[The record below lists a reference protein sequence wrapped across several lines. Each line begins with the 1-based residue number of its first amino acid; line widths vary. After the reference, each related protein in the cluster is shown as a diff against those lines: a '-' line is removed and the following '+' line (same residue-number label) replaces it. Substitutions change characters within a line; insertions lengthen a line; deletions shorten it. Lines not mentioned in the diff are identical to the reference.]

1 MGAWERL
8 GWMLFGMAVGFVA
21 GYIVRALRELK
32 DDVHE
37 IKEELD
43 EVDDIV
49 KHKLTGNDDGFMSNR
64 IVADT
69 VMVVVLVMVLIST
82 VVSIR
87 TSSQVE
93 ENADCSLDIFE
104 KTIIALNERTEFTSA
119 QATANVN
126 LQTDQK
132 EFFELLLK
140 QPPEPQGRRSQAA
153 QDYLN
158 SLEEFVNLSSKTA
171 VKIDNYPYPTNEEL
185 QACLS

>member
-49 KHKLTGNDDGFMSNR
+49 KHKLTGDDGFMSNR
-64 IVADT
+64 LVADT

-119 QATANVN
+119 QARSNVD

-132 EFFELLLK
+132 EFFELLLRK
-140 QPPEPQGRRSQAA
+140 PPEPEARRSQAA
-153 QDYLN
+153 QDYLD
-158 SLEEFVNLSSKTA
+158 SLEEFVELSSKTA
-171 VKIDNYPYPTNEEL
+171 VKVDNYPYPTNKEL

>member
-49 KHKLTGNDDGFMSNR
+49 KYKLHNDDGFMSNR
-64 IVADT
+64 LVADA
-69 VMVVVLVMVLIST
+69 MMIVVLVMVLIST

-87 TSSQVE
+87 ASRTVE
-93 ENADCSLDIFE
+93 ANASCSRDIFE
-104 KTIIALNERTEFTSA
+104 KTIIALNERTEYTSA
-119 QATANVN
+119 QATANVD
-126 LQTDQK
+126 LQQDQK
-132 EFFELLLK
+132 EFFALLLK
-140 QPPEPQGRRSQAA
+140 KPPEPEAKRSQAA
-153 QDYLN
+153 QNYLS
-158 SLEEFVNLSSKTA
+158 SLEKFVDLASKTA
-171 VKIDNYPYPTNEEL
+171 VKVDNYPYPTNEEL